1 MPLITWIG
9 SSPLCLSTLSSA
21 QPQAK
26 PGEDPSRLRRISRF
40 SRGRL
45 RVDFAAVIVPP
56 ATGGRPR
63 SGRGAHG
70 VVWQQQPH
78 SALVRSFAAPSLLTL
93 DYSERSAWT
102 VLIRAARTAGTND
115 AKIAE
120 ATMTAADPINGS
132 SPGSWSAG
140 T

>member
-1 MPLITWIG
+1 LLLPWTGLA
-9 SSPLCLSTLSSA
+9 PCCPRQLSSA
-21 QPQAK
+21 PPRSK
-26 PGEDPSRLRRISRF
+26 PGDDPSRLRRVSPF

-45 RVDFAAVIVPP
+45 RVDFAAVIVPCYRR
-56 ATGGRPR
+56 RPR
-63 SGRGAHG
+63 KGAHTEWFG
-70 VVWQQQPH
+70 NSPSQP
-78 SALVRSFAAPSLLTL
+78 LVRSFAAPSLLTL

-115 AKIAE
+115 ATMPE
-120 ATMTAADPINGS
+120 ATMTAADPINGG